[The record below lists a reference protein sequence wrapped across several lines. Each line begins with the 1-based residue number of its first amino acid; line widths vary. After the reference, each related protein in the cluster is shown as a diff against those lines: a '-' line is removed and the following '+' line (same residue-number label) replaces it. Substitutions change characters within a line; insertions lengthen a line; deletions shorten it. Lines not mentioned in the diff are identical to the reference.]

1 MLKCKARNCINLYW
15 HHKWWTAGTS
25 FLINNRFFRRRAE
38 QPGRIWRLQVYGID
52 HSLDVEDLSHQESN
66 KVANK
71 VEDDS
76 DGHELRHFKQAC
88 ETQAAASLEFCLSD

>member
-1 MLKCKARNCINLYW
+1 M
-15 HHKWWTAGTS
+15 
-25 FLINNRFFRRRAE
+25 
-38 QPGRIWRLQVYGID
+38 YGID